1 MPWQQT
7 RLGMSKFVIWCSHY
21 YSCTIIIYCH
31 KNKIM
36 VSLSVKKVSVS
47 LCNNGNL
54 SQFQFELKYCIIS
67 IICDIH
73 KNYSMI
79 LKFCIEH
86 SNIIAVLCAK
96 FWNHGINN
104 RLAVDSQDL
113 SSREISSIAMSGSFR
128 IPSLALSS
136 TTHTGISYHSSGH
149 KFHP

>member
-7 RLGMSKFVIWCSHY
+7 RPGMYKFVTWCSHY
-21 YSCTIIIYCH
+21 YSCTIIIYFH

-36 VSLSVKKVSVS
+36 GSLSMIKVSVS

-79 LKFCIEH
+79 SKFCIEH

-104 RLAVDSQDL
+104 RLAVDSQVLSRFELKRDL
-113 SSREISSIAMSGSFR
+113 QYCYERQFPDPL
-128 IPSLALSS
+128 PSPLINNPHRDFLSQLR
-136 TTHTGISYHSSGH
+136 
-149 KFHP
+149 P